1 MYLYIY
7 FDEFLNFINDVMGM
21 RLRYSMIY
29 IKKFTEKDFWNRVLF
44 NP

>member
-1 MYLYIY
+1 MNIVNV
-7 FDEFLNFINDVMGM
+7 FVEFLNLNNDVMGM

-29 IKKFTEKDFWNRVLF
+29 IKKFTEKDFLNRVLF